1 MDGSHGHLFEQTIDG
16 DSASERRDLRTKQE
30 NRKARSVI
38 TPRDGS
44 KRSKP
49 HNSSLKG
56 SYYSKM
62 RTCASCYIT
71 KPKRE
76 FYNVAVEESL
86 RKYDGF
92 NIRCR
97 ACQKTRYSYGY
108 KEDGFIVA
116 DSDNQNSL
124 TRVVRDATL
133 CDSESDDDIVI
144 PVRRST
150 SYHGYESDEG
160 FIVPG

>member
-71 KPKRE
+71 KPKKE

-97 ACQKTRYSYGY
+97 ACQKTQYSHGY

-116 DSDNQNSL
+116 DSDNQNS
-124 TRVVRDATL
+124 VTL
-133 CDSESDDDIVI
+133 CESESDDDIVI

>member
-116 DSDNQNSL
+116 DSDNQN
-124 TRVVRDATL
+124 TVIL

>member
-71 KPKRE
+71 KPKKE

-97 ACQKTRYSYGY
+97 ACQKTRYSHGY
-108 KEDGFIVA
+108 KEDGFVVA
-116 DSDNQNSL
+116 DSDNQN
-124 TRVVRDATL
+124 TVTL
-133 CDSESDDDIVI
+133 CCESESDDDIVI

>member
-1 MDGSHGHLFEQTIDG
+1 MDGSHGHLFEQIIDG

-97 ACQKTRYSYGY
+97 ACQKTRYSHGY

-116 DSDNQNSL
+116 DSDNQN
-124 TRVVRDATL
+124 TVIL
-133 CDSESDDDIVI
+133 CESDDDIVI

>member
-1 MDGSHGHLFEQTIDG
+1 M
-16 DSASERRDLRTKQE
+16 
-30 NRKARSVI
+30 
-38 TPRDGS
+38 
-44 KRSKP
+44 
-49 HNSSLKG
+49 
-56 SYYSKM
+56 
-62 RTCASCYIT
+62 
-71 KPKRE
+71 
-76 FYNVAVEESL
+76 AVEESL

-108 KEDGFIVA
+108 KEDGFVVA
-116 DSDNQNSL
+116 DTDNQNY
-124 TRVVRDATL
+124 VPL

-144 PVRRST
+144 PVRRSN